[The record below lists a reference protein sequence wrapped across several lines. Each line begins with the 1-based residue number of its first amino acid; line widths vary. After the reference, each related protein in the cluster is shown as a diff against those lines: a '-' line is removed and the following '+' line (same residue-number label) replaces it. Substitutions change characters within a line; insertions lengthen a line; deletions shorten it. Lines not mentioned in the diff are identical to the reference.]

1 MPHRFPPSN
10 ERGVSSAEFALVMP
24 AFFLVAMAP
33 SLIGLIKSF
42 RSLVQ

>member
-1 MPHRFPPSN
+1 
-10 ERGVSSAEFALVMP
+10 MP